1 MQDKNKIDPKA
12 LNQAADPKALAA
24 YLAALPAGDMGGHG
38 HGHGKHGGID
48 VPREDDYKGHHIVVR
63 TTYRFEVD
71 GRALDVPL
79 MVDNAGNLQCH
90 SLPNYQFV
98 SAVNLVQQL
107 IDTFPEE
114 FGTAGAHG
122 SEHEPGGGH

>member
-1 MQDKNKIDPKA
+1 MQDKDKIDQKT
-12 LNQAADPKALAA
+12 LSQVADPKALAA

-38 HGHGKHGGID
+38 HRQHGGIE
-48 VPREDDYKGHHIVVR
+48 VVRENDHKGHHIVVR

-79 MVDNAGNLQCH
+79 MVDNAGNIHCH

-98 SAVNLVQQL
+98 SAVNLVEQL
-107 IDTFPEE
+107 IDTYPEE
-114 FGTAGAHG
+114 FGPAGPHG
-122 SEHEPGGGH
+122 RKQGPGGGH